1 MVYDM
6 KKGSKGEVVF
16 TAKGGAWFMIV
27 VCAIGLVSV
36 GWIIVGAITGC
47 VELIGVEVLFWEV
60 LFYLLMISSF
70 VYVGCLL
77 LHSINMLKAKITIGP
92 DGLVL
97 DGAIDRTKRLWN
109 PFHRNYIKSDLV
121 VELPWRDIQHIEFA
135 EPETVVGGNWFLAVI
150 PFRTRVLIE
159 TKEHQRYVMNL
170 SLFDMRVAKEID
182 KYGYK
187 HNLL

>member
-1 MVYDM
+1 M

-47 VELIGVEVLFWEV
+47 VELIGVEVLLWEV

-135 EPETVVGGNWFLAVI
+135 EPETVVRNWALAVI
-150 PFRTRVLIE
+150 PFRSRVLIE
-159 TKEHQRYVMNL
+159 TKEHQRYEMNL

>member
-1 MVYDM
+1 M
-6 KKGSKGEVVF
+6 F

-47 VELIGVEVLFWEV
+47 VELIGEKVLFWEV
-60 LFYLLMISSF
+60 LFYLPMICSF

-109 PFHRNYIKSDLV
+109 PFHRSYIKSDLV

-135 EPETVVGGNWFLAVI
+135 EPETVVSNWALAVVT
-150 PFRTRVLIE
+150 PFFRSRVLIE

>member
-1 MVYDM
+1 M

-47 VELIGVEVLFWEV
+47 VETIGEEVLFWEV

-135 EPETVVGGNWFLAVI
+135 EPEYFFGNWALAVI
-150 PFRTRVLIE
+150 RFNTRVLIE